1 MCAMNRVAV
10 PAELRKHPRAQLQL
24 PARLRWR
31 GPLGMRF
38 AQAHTINVG
47 RGGVLIQCGEGCDV
61 SSRVWIAFPFD
72 RNTSA
77 TQPETPARVLR
88 VGAASRGGYQIA
100 LQLES
105 HSSES
110 QRKIA
115 RERRT
120 SPRIQFALP
129 IFVRAADSPWPE
141 ESMTQDVSQAGARFE
156 SAHVYA
162 AGDAVLAKIPWGEW
176 EDAGEMN
183 ARIVRVEAAP
193 IFPGFAPRANPA
205 TGASAILNTVCIR
218 WDGPV
223 KKQALGAVPAQ
234 KRAAGASSVPSLL
247 SAASK
252 PLLNAPKPRR

>member
-10 PAELRKHPRAQLQL
+10 PAELRKHPRAQLRL

-47 RGGVLIQCGEGCDV
+47 RGGVLIQCSEGCDV
-61 SSRVWIAFPFD
+61 SSRVWITFPFE

-77 TQPETPARVLR
+77 TQPETPACVVRVT
-88 VGAASRGGYQIA
+88 AASRGGYQIA

-105 HSSES
+105 PARES

-141 ESMTQDVSQAGARFE
+141 ESMTQDVSHAGARFE

-193 IFPGFAPRANPA
+193 IVPGFAPRANPA
-205 TGASAILNTVCIR
+205 TGTSAILNTVCIR

-223 KKQALGAVPAQ
+223 KKPVRAVKSAQ
-234 KRAAGASSVPSLL
+234 SRSAGAPTTPAHLNTTLNPS
-247 SAASK
+247 
-252 PLLNAPKPRR
+252 KPRR

>member
-1 MCAMNRVAV
+1 MSAMNRVAV
-10 PAELRKHPRAQLQL
+10 PADLRRHLRAQLRL

-47 RGGVLIQCGEGCDV
+47 RGGLMIQCNEGCDV
-61 SSRVWIAFPFD
+61 SSRVWIAYPFE

-77 TQPETPARVLR
+77 TQPETPASVVRV
-88 VGAASRGGYQIA
+88 APAPRGGYQIA
-100 LQLES
+100 LQLDRSAPASTE
-105 HSSES
+105 
-110 QRKIA
+110 RKIS
-115 RERRT
+115 RERRS

-141 ESMTQDVSQAGARFE
+141 ESMTQDVSHAGARFE
-156 SAHVYA
+156 SAHIYA

-183 ARIVRVEAAP
+183 ARIVRVEPAP
-193 IFPGFAPRANPA
+193 IAAGFAPRSNPA

-223 KKQALGAVPAQ
+223 KKSP
-234 KRAAGASSVPSLL
+234 RAAVSSQPRSI
-247 SAASK
+247 SMATPA
-252 PLLNAPKPRR
+252 LNPTKPRR